1 MTGLAL
7 AAETSRPAKFSAAD
21 VAVVIVTYNRVVEL
35 RRCLAS
41 LQRQHPGIGQVTV
54 FDNAS
59 SDGTDEMVRTEYP
72 WVRLVTSPENL
83 GACVARNEAA
93 RGSTEALIW
102 FLDSD
107 TEVVEL
113 DGGGRMAALF
123 DGSDVAAVGGEA
135 VVTARGRVIGVKR
148 LRLTPNALVQG
159 DLILADEPEV
169 SHCDVIAS
177 CNLMVRRSD
186 FEAASGFDPFYF
198 FFYEDM
204 DLTWRLS
211 NKGRTLLALSSMPV
225 IHRYSDSARI
235 RRIWPE
241 SRNRTYFIIKNFGW
255 ARLLILPALD
265 VAQMIRTDSIL
276 RLLRRAAKSSDAMS
290 LVTVRDAGATQPR
303 GAAQRAARLIARML
317 GRLLLTYAAVPF
329 VLGPA
334 LKARAL
340 LSPQERLGPAMPRA
354 RSPAE

>member
-1 MTGLAL
+1 MTDLAP
-7 AAETSRPAKFSAAD
+7 AAEICMQATVSAAD
-21 VAVVIVTYNRVVEL
+21 VAVVIVTYNRAFEL

-41 LQRQHPGIGQVTV
+41 LERQHPPVGHVTV

-59 SDGTDEMVRTEYP
+59 SDGTQDMVRAEYP
-72 WVRLVTSPENL
+72 WVRLLTSPENL

-113 DGGGRMAALF
+113 DGGARMAALF
-123 DGSDVAAVGGEA
+123 QGSDVAAVGGEA
-135 VVTARGRVIGVKR
+135 VITARGRVIGVKR

-159 DLILADEPEV
+159 DLILANEPEL
-169 SHCDVIAS
+169 SPCDVIAS

-186 FEAASGFDPFYF
+186 FEAVAGFDPFYF

-204 DLTWRLS
+204 DLTWRLA

-255 ARLLILPALD
+255 TRLVILPALD
-265 VAQMIRTDSIL
+265 VAQMIRTDSVL

-290 LVTVRDAGATQPR
+290 LVTVRETGATKPK
-303 GAAQRAARLIARML
+303 GAASRAARLIARML

-329 VLGPA
+329 VLVPA

-340 LSPQERLGPAMPRA
+340 LSPQGAARPSHAARTGLG
-354 RSPAE
+354 